1 LPNQSP
7 RAGIG
12 IEKSQVVN
20 IDPVENIQKIY
31 AQHHNVMVTS
41 LKYVHTRDE
50 FIRRTRGGVF
60 SLLQGAD
67 QYDMNE
73 SCERL
78 CARTQQIC
86 GDMVLWGSTQLK
98 DVSIVRKDT
107 NFYMLIAVPLDEH
120 SQT

>member
-1 LPNQSP
+1 
-7 RAGIG
+7 
-12 IEKSQVVN
+12 
-20 IDPVENIQKIY
+20 
-31 AQHHNVMVTS
+31 MVTS
-41 LKYVHTRDE
+41 FKYVPARDE

-78 CARTQQIC
+78 CALNEQIC
-86 GDMVLWGSTQLK
+86 GDMVLWGSAQLK

-107 NFYMLIAVPLDEH
+107 NFYMLMAVPLDEH
-120 SQT
+120 TQT